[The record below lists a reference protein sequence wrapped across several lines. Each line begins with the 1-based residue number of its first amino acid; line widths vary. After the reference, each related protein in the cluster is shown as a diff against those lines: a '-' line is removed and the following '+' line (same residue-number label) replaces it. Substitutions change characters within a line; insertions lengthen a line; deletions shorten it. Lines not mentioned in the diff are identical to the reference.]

1 MNILGSTKISGIALI
16 VFFYLS
22 IVMTSDDGASIVPT
36 AIIDPYKQSVPS
48 LEDTFAPTT
57 TKIYLVGDS
66 LGVGIDASLKTKAF
80 ERNLSYESHV
90 ETGQTILWG
99 VKQIHQSKPSIGATV
114 IVSLGTNDAVN
125 TEVHTFAKRI
135 DSLMTAVGP
144 GNTVHWLT
152 LDIVNAEPYNSELHG
167 AQARWTNL
175 KIIDWDAYTNTMGI
189 KTGSDGIH
197 YSPTNYVKRANF
209 VISSLVGE

>member
-1 MNILGSTKISGIALI
+1 MNTLEKTSMSGAAFI

-22 IVMTSDDGASIVPT
+22 TFMPLGDVATVSSPEAASPV
-36 AIIDPYKQSVPS
+36 
-48 LEDTFAPTT
+48 T

-66 LGVGIDASLKTKAF
+66 LGVGIDPSLKTKAF
-80 ERNLSYESHV
+80 EKNLSYESHV

-99 VKQIHQSKPSIGATV
+99 VEQILNSRPSTGATV

-135 DSLMTAVGP
+135 DLLMAAVGP
-144 GNTVHWLT
+144 DNTVHWLT
-152 LDIVNAEPYNSELHG
+152 LDIANAEQYNSELRG
-167 AQARWTNL
+167 AQARWPNL
-175 KIIDWDAYTNTMGI
+175 RIDDWDAYANTVGI

-197 YSPTNYVKRANF
+197 YSAAN
-209 VISSLVGE
+209 